1 MVLRNPSLLRNRLG
15 LSEVISSVILTSV
28 MLVIIITSSHYAN
41 DTINYN
47 VESVQFDQAINA
59 ILSLDRMAKKIMFN
73 PKSTASVKTSFQ
85 TTTAYFVQE
94 GNLAILVDED
104 EIASIPVN
112 TLKVEGGSS
121 VGGSFSYSYV
131 GNDTLLL
138 AGIGG
143 SISHVKKYW
152 DLGAWASIDFQ
163 RIRCIYCGEMD
174 FYNGTNPEPT
184 KRNVVE
190 ITVIRLSSGE
200 ISPLERSRIII
211 ENTGI
216 QTQQIEQPVGDFTIR
231 VQFPGMEEPDPL
243 YLTELGGNAT
253 LSTLINL
260 TVIDLKITILG
271 GG

>member
-1 MVLRNPSLLRNRLG
+1 MVLRNPSLLRNKLG

-41 DTINYN
+41 DTISYN
-47 VESVQFDQAINA
+47 VESVQFDQSINA
-59 ILSLDRMAKKIMFN
+59 ILNLDRMAKKIMFN

-85 TTTAYFVQE
+85 TTTAYLVQE
-94 GNLAILVDED
+94 GNLVLLVDED

-112 TLKVEGGSS
+112 VLKVEGGSS
-121 VGGSFSYSYV
+121 VSVSSTYDYV
-131 GNDTLLL
+131 GDQNAPLILVGL
-138 AGIGG
+138 NG

-190 ITVIRLSSGE
+190 ITVIRLSSGD
-200 ISPLERSRIII
+200 ISPLERSRIIV

-216 QTQQIEQPVGDFTIR
+216 QTQQIEQPVGDFTITA
-231 VQFPGMEEPDPL
+231 QFSGDEDSKF
-243 YLTELGGNAT
+243 LTALGGNAT